1 MTSKLFILKRKVCMN
16 RAHGIPSTPVLI
28 TLFVAVVLV
37 WFGASG
43 GPEVFLS
50 PVFLAGL
57 GPAFLSLMAI
67 PAGVE
72 FVGDDRV
79 RPYATEFSLGVVFTG
94 VLVIL
99 SAVVTWLVWWA
110 IRRR

>member
-1 MTSKLFILKRKVCMN
+1 MN

-37 WFGASG
+37 WLGSSG

-50 PVFLAGL
+50 
-57 GPAFLSLMAI
+57 LMAI
-67 PAGVE
+67 PAVVE

-79 RPYATEFSLGVVFTG
+79 RPYATGFSLGVVFTG
-94 VLVIL
+94 VLIIF
-99 SAVVTWLVWWA
+99 SAVVTWVVWWA
-110 IRRR
+110 IARR